1 MEGARPGRYPK
12 YCYDN
17 KNAYSDIRSNAEC
30 IRISD
35 VHDDNDKAAGGHKW
49 RRSRKSRGSNRRGK
63 PGGHGSPTQVS
74 IIYPKPRPVM
84 PPAPLLDM
92 PVGVMTPLEPPE
104 APGIFRSGG
113 RVCTVSGRE
122 VSRQAV
128 RSEKPAAHSALG
140 VHTAMA
146 AQRY

>member
-1 MEGARPGRYPK
+1 
-12 YCYDN
+12 
-17 KNAYSDIRSNAEC
+17 
-30 IRISD
+30 
-35 VHDDNDKAAGGHKW
+35 
-49 RRSRKSRGSNRRGK
+49 
-63 PGGHGSPTQVS
+63 
-74 IIYPKPRPVM
+74 M
-84 PPAPLLDM
+84 PPVPLLDR

-140 VHTAMA
+140 GNTAMA
-146 AQRY
+146 AQRYSTISGTPHGEGVVSQAVKQFTATEPSECSMNEDTFQ